1 MNNYIKPYQFVSIK
15 EKSEQLFNVYK
26 SVNDIKTIDTFQ
38 AITYDHISQLFEEKH
53 SEIEDFTKIIMN
65 KKISRAQIEKLLFGL
80 KSYVVPFE
88 QPSSKQ
94 LEKILKRLKS

>member
-53 SEIEDFTKIIMN
+53 SEIEDF
-65 KKISRAQIEKLLFGL
+65 
-80 KSYVVPFE
+80 
-88 QPSSKQ
+88 SSTN
-94 LEKILKRLKS
+94 